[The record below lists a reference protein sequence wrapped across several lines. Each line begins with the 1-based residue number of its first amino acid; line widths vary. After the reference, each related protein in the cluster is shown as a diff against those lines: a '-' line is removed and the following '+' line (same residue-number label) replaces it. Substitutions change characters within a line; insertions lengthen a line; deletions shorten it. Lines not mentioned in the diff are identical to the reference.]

1 MCIVVPFGKPN
12 PSFHFWGL
20 SLWISHSYCHC
31 LILRI
36 SCFIPLTGQKNKKV
50 KRVFLDRVQNSSL
63 ELEHGDDAL
72 KRLITATPR
81 SGFEYCLERDITPCT
96 PTITN
101 VVSFLTGFFETGLS
115 YSTVNG
121 AQSAIMAWNLEG
133 QSDKFKRILNGFM
146 KDAGSLRKA
155 GSAQVSHHMGFG
167 ASAKAVP
174 KMGRQLKPQLQGA
187 HH

>member
-1 MCIVVPFGKPN
+1 MTFLLPEFPNEALCVLEARPGCCHYQRIPLWMIKHILFSLCFPLIPHILQKLKLEESEMCIVVPFGKPN

-81 SGFEYCLERDITPCT
+81 SGLDIVWRGT
-96 PTITN
+96 
-101 VVSFLTGFFETGLS
+101 
-115 YSTVNG
+115 
-121 AQSAIMAWNLEG
+121 
-133 QSDKFKRILNGFM
+133 
-146 KDAGSLRKA
+146 SLPVLR
-155 GSAQVSHHMGFG
+155 
-167 ASAKAVP
+167 
-174 KMGRQLKPQLQGA
+174 L
-187 HH
+187 